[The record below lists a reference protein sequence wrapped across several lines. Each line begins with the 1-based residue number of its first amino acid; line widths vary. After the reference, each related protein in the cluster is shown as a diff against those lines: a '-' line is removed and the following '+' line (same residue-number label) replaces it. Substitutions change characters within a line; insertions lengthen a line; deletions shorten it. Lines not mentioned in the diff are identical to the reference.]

1 MGAIVA
7 LILFLSLF
15 TNSVFAEPNSS
26 QNKSS
31 DKKLSREEKAAQ
43 LALKYKLHKDPNK
56 VDKPPVPKVQEK
68 TKFNTPDGVK
78 LLTKGQGVKKKAKT
92 GIKKAYL

>member
-26 QNKSS
+26 QNKSSTES

-56 VDKPPVPKVQEK
+56 VDKPPVSKVQEK

-78 LLTKGQGVKKKAKT
+78 LLTKGQGVKKKAKNR
-92 GIKKAYL
+92 Y